1 MFTNSK
7 ARKLATEMKLPAA
20 ELRGILLIKLET
32 GDLWLAGA
40 ALTVFEIT
48 GVAGVFTA
56 GSISDRF
63 GRRRI
68 FMISLFPKK

>member
-48 GVAGVFTA
+48 GVADVLTA

-68 FMISLFPKK
+68 FIISLFPKK